1 MQAPWLRF
9 DSTGTPVGSSS
20 WVPEALGAG
29 GNPTRLTPV
38 CRRGRIGMGDR
49 KEEPLWPG

>member
-1 MQAPWLRF
+1 MQTPWLLV
-9 DSTGTPVGSSS
+9 DSTRTPVGSSGWGS
-20 WVPEALGAG
+20 GALGAG
-29 GNPTRLTPV
+29 ANPTRLTPV